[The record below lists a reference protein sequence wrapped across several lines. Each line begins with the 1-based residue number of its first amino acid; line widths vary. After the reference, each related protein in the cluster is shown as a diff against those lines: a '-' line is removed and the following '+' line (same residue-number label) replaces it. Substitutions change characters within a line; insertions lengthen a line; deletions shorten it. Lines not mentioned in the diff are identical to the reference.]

1 MTDGVPTTS
10 QFQALDPPTAEQ
22 RYLCIELACPGCNT
36 ARTFRAGVALGR
48 ALIAERG
55 TQHIG
60 IETWCETCERQIRL
74 VIFWGSHPRT
84 FQYDSAE
91 MNPRSHGIRDNI
103 GLTERR

>member
-10 QFQALDPPTAEQ
+10 QFQALDPPTDQQ

-36 ARTFRAGVALGR
+36 ARIFRADVSIGGKLIGR
-48 ALIAERG
+48 K

-60 IETWCETCERQIRL
+60 ISTWCETCERQIRL

-84 FQYDSAE
+84 FQYDNAE

-103 GLTERR
+103 GLIERGQ